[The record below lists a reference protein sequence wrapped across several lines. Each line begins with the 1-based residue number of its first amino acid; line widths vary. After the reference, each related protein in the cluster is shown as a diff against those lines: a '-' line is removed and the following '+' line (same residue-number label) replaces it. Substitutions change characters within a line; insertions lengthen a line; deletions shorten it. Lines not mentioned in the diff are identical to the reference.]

1 MESIKIE
8 VVIGI
13 IMLLIN
19 VGAIIWGFA
28 KVMTKLEMKPSRE
41 EVQQMIDAKIDDHCP
56 YAIDI
61 NHFKSFMEDRVLLL
75 EELKRIRVAGQ
86 LLNISKMDD
95 SARRSQP
102 DDAAKKA
109 DKSKKRMGSTSR
121 RAKPKAAE

>member
-75 EELKRIRVAGQ
+75 EELKRELMGVR
-86 LLNISKMDD
+86 LNTEMICEHLKISY
-95 SARRSQP
+95 
-102 DDAAKKA
+102 KK
-109 DKSKKRMGSTSR
+109 
-121 RAKPKAAE
+121 